1 MEVFIH
7 DSNLGKKE
15 GNQGVLSVTVPAEI
29 FDNALDKAFK
39 KVVKQINVPGFRKG
53 KVPRQIFEQRFGV
66 EALYQDAADIVLP
79 EAYGE
84 AIEETGIK
92 PVDQPEIEV
101 QQIEKGQDFKFDATV
116 TVEPEVE
123 LGDYKG
129 LEIEKQDAD
138 LTDEEVDEAI
148 NQQLNQL
155 SEMVVKED
163 GAVEEGDTVNIDF
176 DGYVDGEQFEGG
188 QADSYDLEIGSGSF
202 IPGFEEQLVGVK
214 AGEEKDVN
222 VTFPEE
228 YHAEELSGKEAT
240 FKTKVN
246 EIKYKEVPE
255 LDDEIA
261 NELDSD
267 AETVDQYK
275 ENLRKRL
282 AEQKQTEAENVQKEE
297 AIQKASDNAKID
309 IPEAMVNTELDRML
323 QEFGQRMQQQG
334 LSLETYFQISGQDE
348 SQLREQMKD
357 DAEAR
362 VRTNLTLTAIADKED
377 IEVSEED
384 IDKELEKMS
393 EQFNI
398 SVEDIKNTLGNT
410 DIVKNDVRI
419 QKVIDLLVDEAKLV
433 EPSEDDKD
441 NKDEE

>member
-1 MEVFIH
+1 MTATWE
-7 DSNLGKKE
+7 KKE
-15 GNQGVLSVTVPAEI
+15 GNEGVLSVTVPAEKL
-29 FDNALDKAFK
+29 DKALDQAFK

-66 EALYQDAADIVLP
+66 EALYQDAADILLP

-92 PVDQPEIEV
+92 PVDQPEIDV

-116 TVEPEVE
+116 VVEPEVQ

-129 LEIEKQDAD
+129 LEIEKQNAE
-138 LTDEEVDEAI
+138 LTDEEVQESIDH
-148 NQQLNQL
+148 QLGHL
-155 SEMVVKED
+155 AEMVVKED
-163 GAVEEGDTVNIDF
+163 GAVEDGDTVNIDF

-188 QADSYDLEIGSGSF
+188 QAEGYDLEIGSGMF
-202 IPGFEEQLVGVK
+202 IPGFEEQLIGAK
-214 AGEEKDVN
+214 TGEEKDVT

-228 YHAEELSGKEAT
+228 YHAEELAGKEAT

-246 EIKYKEVPE
+246 EIKAKEVPE
-255 LDDEIA
+255 LTDEIA
-261 NELDSD
+261 NELDSE
-267 AETVDQYK
+267 ANSVDEFK
-275 ENLRKRL
+275 ENTRKRL
-282 AEQKQTEAENVQKEE
+282 AEQKETDAENAQKEE
-297 AIQKASDNAKID
+297 AINKAANNATID
-309 IPEAMVNTELDRML
+309 IPEAMVNTELDRMV

-334 LSLETYFQISGQDE
+334 LNLETYFQISGQDE

-357 DAEAR
+357 DAQER
-362 VRTNLTLTAIADKED
+362 VKTNLTLTAIADAENV
-377 IEVSEED
+377 EVSDED

-393 EQFNI
+393 GQFNI
-398 SVEDIKNTLGNT
+398 SVEDIKQTLGNT

-433 EPSEDDKD
+433 EPAKEDK
-441 NKDEE
+441 EA

>member
-1 MEVFIH
+1 MTATWE
-7 DSNLGKKE
+7 KKE
-15 GNQGVLSVTVPAEI
+15 GNEGVLSVTVPAEKL
-29 FDNALDKAFK
+29 DKALDQAFK

-66 EALYQDAADIVLP
+66 EALYQDAADILLP

-84 AIEETGIK
+84 AIDETGIK
-92 PVDQPEIEV
+92 PVDQPEIDV
-101 QQIEKGQDFKFDATV
+101 TQIEKGSDFKFDATV
-116 TVEPEVE
+116 VVEPEVQ

-129 LEIEKQDAD
+129 LEIEKQSTE
-138 LTDEEVDEAI
+138 LTEEEIHESIDH
-148 NQQLNQL
+148 QLGHL

-163 GAVEEGDTVNIDF
+163 AAIENGDTVNIDF

-188 QADSYDLEIGSGSF
+188 QADGYDLEIGSGMF

-214 AGEEKDVN
+214 AGEEKDVT

-228 YHAEELSGKEAT
+228 YHAEELAGKEAT

-246 EIKYKEVPE
+246 EVKYKEVPE
-255 LDDEIA
+255 LTDEIA
-261 NELDSD
+261 NELDSEANTV
-267 AETVDQYK
+267 AEYK
-275 ENLRKRL
+275 ENTRKRL
-282 AEQKQTEAENVQKEE
+282 AEQKETDAENAQKEE
-297 AIQKASDNAKID
+297 AINKAANNTTVD
-309 IPEAMVNTELDRML
+309 IPEAMVNTELDRMV

-334 LSLETYFQISGQDE
+334 LNLETYFQISGQDE

-357 DAEAR
+357 DAEER
-362 VRTNLTLTAIADKED
+362 VKTNLTLTAIAEAENV
-377 IEVSEED
+377 EVSDED

-398 SVEDIKNTLGNT
+398 SVEDIKQTLGNT

-433 EPSEDDKD
+433 EPTKE
-441 NKDEE
+441 DEEA